1 MTNNSQLSSVSSLL
15 SINSSTSDSSLD
27 LNSEDSRDLSWSPT
41 ALEVISVS
49 ATPSPIGG
57 EWERTLEKL
66 SELTA
71 KKGVIQDLDGAFD
84 RVLSQ
89 IKEPLSLEKSS
100 YRMLAL
106 MYEGDEEALS
116 SDSEDETYIK
126 SSEAY
131 TYAPQE
137 SLAAAFDLEEEEW
150 V

>member
-15 SINSSTSDSSLD
+15 SINSSTSDISLD